1 MKKLALLLL
10 ILLVGFPTQ
19 AQQFTSYSTMHKN
32 VGFGKSNDCAGNPY
46 MDFCVNGPL
55 VHPDGLPVGGYID
68 NGVQIQDW
76 VNPMTIG
83 KNFAVGN
90 GIFGVDTYGDF
101 HMVSYESRSE
111 LPQMRWAFQNG
122 LMLVQNGENV
132 RGTSTSK
139 SIRSG
144 IGHDYEGNLVVIV
157 TFDPVTL
164 RELADM
170 FLYMDCVNA
179 IYLDGAAPY
188 VGFSNNE
195 REPTGMV
202 ENAIKL
208 QLYNN

>member
-55 VHPDGLPVGGYID
+55 VHPDGRPVGGYID

-76 VNPMTIG
+76 VNPATIG

-101 HMVSYESRSE
+101 HMVSYENRSE

-122 LMLVQNGENV
+122 LMLVQDGENI

-139 SIRSG
+139 VLRSG
-144 IGHDYEGNLVVIV
+144 IGYDEYGSLVVII
-157 TFDPVTL
+157 TLDPVTL

-179 IYLDGAAPY
+179 IYLDGDAPHI
-188 VGFSNNE
+188 GFSNNGGVQ
-195 REPTGMV
+195 RGTKPD
-202 ENAIKL
+202 AIKL
-208 QLYNN
+208 QFFNN